1 MGESKLK
8 RAKREG
14 MLMSCA
20 GVETAGGRVQVR
32 WESDSA
38 ATPMGQLAY
47 FVEFLTLTGLWSRWQ
62 ESCPLNYVSPNAPT
76 KAEVLGTWMLSVLP
90 DTNGIRTS
98 PPFVAMASIRDC
110 WACAGSSPGT
120 PCCHPRL
127 GRSIG
132 INNPPLL
139 AFDPKCGLKGVG
151 HPIDRLN
158 DMQPIV
164 GLMNST

>member
-62 ESCPLNYVSPNAPT
+62 ESCPLNYASPNAPT